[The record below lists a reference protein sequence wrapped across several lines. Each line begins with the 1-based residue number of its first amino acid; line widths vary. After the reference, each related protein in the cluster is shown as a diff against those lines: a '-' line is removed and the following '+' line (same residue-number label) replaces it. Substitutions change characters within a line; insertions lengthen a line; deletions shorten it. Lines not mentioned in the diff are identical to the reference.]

1 MNGGITDVPG
11 LKVGHY
17 TDLRAATG
25 CTVVLCEEGATA
37 GVEVRGAAPGTRE
50 TDLLRPQHLVQQIH
64 ALLLSGGSAFGLD
77 AAAGV
82 MRYLEERGHGFD
94 TGVARVPIVPAA
106 ILFDLAIGDPTVR
119 PDGEAAYQA
128 CVHATPGTV
137 AEGNVGVGT
146 GATVGK
152 LMGMAQAMKGG
163 LGTAS
168 QTIGTG
174 IVVGAMV
181 AVNCLGD
188 VVDWRSGEILAGA
201 RKPGGG
207 YLDTAQALKGDLA
220 RTVLALTNTTIGV
233 VATNARL
240 TKEETNELARL
251 AGHGY
256 AYAIRPATI
265 LDGDTLFA
273 LSVGDTKGDVSA
285 IGAAGAEVVAEAIAR
300 AVNRAES
307 LGGVPARRD
316 VLPERGNA

>member
-1 MNGGITDVPG
+1 MNGAITDVPG

-64 ALLLSGGSAFGLD
+64 GVLLSGGSAFGLD
-77 AAAGV
+77 AAGGV
-82 MRYLEERGHGFD
+82 MRYLEERGYGFD

-119 PDGEAAYQA
+119 PDAQAAYQA
-128 CVHATPGTV
+128 CLQATPGAV
-137 AEGNVGVGT
+137 AEGNAGVGT

-152 LMGMAQAMKGG
+152 LMGMGQAMKGG

-168 QTIGTG
+168 QTIGAG
-174 IVVGAMV
+174 IIVGAVV

-201 RKPGGG
+201 RKPEGG
-207 YLDTAQALKGDLA
+207 YLDTSEALKGDLA
-220 RTVLALTNTTIGV
+220 RTLLAFTNTTIGV
-233 VATNARL
+233 LATNARL
-240 TKEETNELARL
+240 TKEETNEVARL

-256 AYAIRPATI
+256 AYAIRPATM

-273 LSVGDTKGDVSA
+273 LSVGEMKGDVSA

-300 AVNRAES
+300 AVNQAEA

-316 VLPERGNA
+316 VLPDHGNA